1 MNFTIISLSDAV
13 YDSEYMI
20 HSVDHISSAVSG
32 LRGYGIFPGS
42 KIKKLFSQCCRELGI
57 KKQPAFYISPLLKT
71 PVMTGIIKPGV
82 YLPAHLA
89 SDTSDISLHAL
100 RHMLLHE
107 LIHYKVTYRK

>member
-42 KIKKLFSQCCRELGI
+42 KIKKLFS
-57 KKQPAFYISPLLKT
+57 SPVGTLSAYEIMGT
-71 PVMTGIIKPGV
+71 VI
-82 YLPAHLA
+82 
-89 SDTSDISLHAL
+89 AL
-100 RHMLLHE
+100 RKETSENISVVPADNH
-107 LIHYKVTYRK
+107 

>member
-42 KIKKLFSQCCRELGI
+42 KIKKLFSS
-57 KKQPAFYISPLLKT
+57 PAGTLSAYEIMGT
-71 PVMTGIIKPGV
+71 VI
-82 YLPAHLA
+82 
-89 SDTSDISLHAL
+89 AL
-100 RHMLLHE
+100 RNETSENISVVPADNH
-107 LIHYKVTYRK
+107 

>member
-42 KIKKLFSQCCRELGI
+42 KIKKLFS
-57 KKQPAFYISPLLKT
+57 SP
-71 PVMTGIIKPGV
+71 TGTLSAYEIMGTVI
-82 YLPAHLA
+82 
-89 SDTSDISLHAL
+89 AL
-100 RHMLLHE
+100 RKETSENISVVPADNH
-107 LIHYKVTYRK
+107 

>member
-42 KIKKLFSQCCRELGI
+42 KIKKLFSS
-57 KKQPAFYISPLLKT
+57 PAGTLSAYEIMGTVIALSKETSENIS
-71 PVMTGIIKPGV
+71 VV
-82 YLPAHLA
+82 PADNH
-89 SDTSDISLHAL
+89 
-100 RHMLLHE
+100 
-107 LIHYKVTYRK
+107 